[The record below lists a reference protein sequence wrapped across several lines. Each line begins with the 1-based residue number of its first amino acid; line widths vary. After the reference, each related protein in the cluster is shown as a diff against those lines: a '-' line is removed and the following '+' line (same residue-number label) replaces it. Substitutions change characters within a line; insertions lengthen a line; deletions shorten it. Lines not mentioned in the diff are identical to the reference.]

1 VTGETAERL
10 LTERAE
16 FWAHVEV
23 IGRREHFG
31 KVTIESI
38 GGAAFFRVDVPD
50 KPPVTERRRGYYRIE
65 GDQPGV
71 NTYGW
76 YDVTEGPVPAQTVL
90 IGTGSIY
97 SITPAPEETVRREH
111 YKRVAGE
118 TVRVV
123 RVEEVKQLPDADI
136 CDGDDDDDEEDNE
149 QQEMQ
154 F

>member
-1 VTGETAERL
+1 MTGETAERL

-38 GGAAFFRVDVPD
+38 GGAAFFRVDTPD

-97 SITPAPEETVRREH
+97 SITPMPEAVVTKEH
-111 YKRVAGE
+111 YQRVAGE
-118 TVRVV
+118 VMGVV
-123 RVEEVKQLPDADI
+123 RVEEIRELPVLAPAPEEEA
-136 CDGDDDDDEEDNE
+136 EEDE
-149 QQEMQ
+149 GI